1 MPAKFYIHFLH
12 STWLIGF
19 IYLQFIH
26 LPLSILYRSWIKMPS
41 TQPLDTLFILF
52 MSSRTASNEEPQD
65 IGIVLEDIKALQDV
79 DNVPLAVAM
88 LFRLM

>member
-1 MPAKFYIHFLH
+1 
-12 STWLIGF
+12 
-19 IYLQFIH
+19 
-26 LPLSILYRSWIKMPS
+26 MPS
-41 TQPLDTLFILF
+41 TQPWDTLFILF